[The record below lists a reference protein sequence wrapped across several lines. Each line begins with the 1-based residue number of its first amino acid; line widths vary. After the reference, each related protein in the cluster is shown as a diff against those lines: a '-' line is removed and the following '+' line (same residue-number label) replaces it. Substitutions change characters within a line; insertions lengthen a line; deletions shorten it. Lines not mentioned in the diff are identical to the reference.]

1 MSKHSQAPL
10 FDPLQPVRTTTRL
23 ETSSRKK
30 RLNQY
35 HRGQKIGSG
44 KHGDVYLCTDEKDGR
59 YDFVRSLRAQTI
71 WELNAVGR
79 LSKSSSG
86 PTLATGS
93 SC

>member
-1 MSKHSQAPL
+1 MSKRSQTPP
-10 FDPLQPVRTTTRL
+10 FDPQQPVRTTTRL

-44 KHGDVYLCTDEKDGR
+44 KHGDVYLCTDERDGR
-59 YDFVRSLRAQTI
+59 YDFVRFERGQTM

-79 LSKSSSG
+79 LSKS
-86 PTLATGS
+86 
-93 SC
+93 